1 MRNAKVA
8 VALAALALAG
18 CTGSTDP
25 SSGQSPDQSSNPGGT
40 TSSGP
45 STTLSSGV
53 PTSGSAPGATE
64 PAPAPPPQGSAV
76 PLPGGETPVPT
87 ARVDGGT
94 LPDTYER
101 QVSTSADGRTL
112 RVVGLAG
119 GCKTADAEVVAQ
131 SADQVRITL
140 VTTYYPPAEG
150 AVCTQEL
157 RDVPLNVTLDAPL
170 GDRTVVLESREDT
183 A

>member
-1 MRNAKVA
+1 
-8 VALAALALAG
+8 L
-18 CTGSTDP
+18 
-25 SSGQSPDQSSNPGGT
+25 SP
-40 TSSGP
+40 
-45 STTLSSGV
+45 GV
-53 PTSGSAPGATE
+53 PTGGTPTSAAPTGGTTE
-64 PAPAPPPQGSAV
+64 PAPLPPSQGSAA
-76 PLPGGETPVPT
+76 PLPGGETPVPG
-87 ARVDGGT
+87 ARVDGGA

-112 RVVGLAG
+112 RVTGLAG
-119 GCKTADAEVVAQ
+119 GCRTASAEVTAQ

-150 AVCTQEL
+150 RVCTQEL

-170 GDRTVVLESREDT
+170 GDRAVVLEAREQT